1 MRTIISSSLRPRSY
15 LVTTQIQI
23 NRRTSPSTINSLLSF
38 KRGFTTRHLRDAYH
52 NGRIDEEI
60 THENSAAHVQAN
72 SAFGAAAIA
81 AATVGLT
88 VVGAVAV
95 IGATAAEDTE
105 TEALVEDDL
114 NAAAEVAKEKISEE
128 NSLDTAEE
136 PSLVA
141 EDEIVEEE
149 EPVQEESG
157 KFNET
162 DGNVVT
168 MRYTHS

>member
-1 MRTIISSSLRPRSY
+1 M
-15 LVTTQIQI
+15 
-23 NRRTSPSTINSLLSF
+23 
-38 KRGFTTRHLRDAYH
+38 
-52 NGRIDEEI
+52 
-60 THENSAAHVQAN
+60 
-72 SAFGAAAIA
+72 
-81 AATVGLT
+81 
-88 VVGAVAV
+88 GAVAV